1 MLARDEEAAVPPV
14 ETKDA
19 LVAYLEAGNKPSADW
34 RIGTEHE
41 KFGFHTADL
50 SPVPYA
56 GPSGISA
63 LLLEMCKR
71 FGWEPVY
78 EGDNVIALND
88 PNCGAGGA
96 ISLEPGGQ
104 FELSGAPLRTLHDTC
119 HEVNTHLTQVRE
131 AGGALGIGML
141 GLGFSPKWTRAE
153 TPRMPKGR
161 YGIMESYMPKVG
173 RHGLDMMFRSCTVQV
188 NLDYSSEADMVKKLR
203 VSLALQPVATALFAN
218 SPFTEGKP
226 NGYLTFRGEIWRDTD
241 KARTGLLP
249 FAFEDGMG
257 FERYVDYALDVPMYF
272 VYRHGRYFDVAGASF
287 RDFLA
292 GKLAQL
298 PGEHPIMSDWS
309 DHLTTLFPEVRLKRF
324 LEMRGADAGPW
335 SRLCAL
341 PALWTGLLYD
351 QASLDAAWDLVKDW
365 TAEERQ
371 ALRDGVPRLALKTP
385 FRGATLHPI
394 ARDMVRIAK
403 QGLVARGHPSLDHA
417 DESSFLETI
426 EAIAESGVTPAETL
440 LGRYE
445 QDWHSDIDRIFAA
458 EAY

>member
-1 MLARDEEAAVPPV
+1 MLARDEEAAVPPI
-14 ETKDA
+14 ETKDE
-19 LVAYLEAGNKPSADW
+19 LVAYLEAGNKPPADW

-50 SPVPYA
+50 SPVPYE

-63 LLLEMCKR
+63 LLQEMCTR
-71 FGWEPVY
+71 FGWEPVH
-78 EGDNVIALND
+78 EGENIIALKD
-88 PNCGAGGA
+88 PHCDLGGS

-161 YGIMESYMPKVG
+161 YGIMAGYMPKVG
-173 RHGLDMMFRSCTVQV
+173 QHGLDMMLRSCTVQV
-188 NLDYSSEADMVKKLR
+188 NLDFSGEADMVKKLR

-249 FAFEDGMG
+249 FAFEDGMS

-272 VYRHGRYFDVAGASF
+272 VYRHGRYFDVAGESF
-287 RDFLA
+287 RDFMA
-292 GKLAQL
+292 GGLPQL
-298 PGEHPIMSDWS
+298 PGERPLMSDWS
-309 DHLTTLFPEVRLKRF
+309 DHLTTLFPDVRLKRF
-324 LEMRGADAGPW
+324 LEMRGADGGPW

-351 QASLDAAWDLVKDW
+351 QASLDAAWDLVRDW
-365 TAEERQ
+365 TAEERE

-385 FRGATLHPI
+385 FRRGTLHPI
-394 ARDMVRIAK
+394 AREMVRIAK
-403 QGLVARGHPSLDHA
+403 QGLKARGRPSLDHA
-417 DESSFLETI
+417 DESSFLEEI
-426 EAIAESGVTPAETL
+426 EAIAETGITPAENL
-440 LGRYE
+440 LKRYE
-445 QDWHSDIDRIFAA
+445 QDWHGDIDRIFAE